1 MGKFLWTVVPKKFK
15 NYDFDTIREDK
26 ADEASIIFPK
36 KRAKMNSIDADRAL
50 ILSQYYE
57 IFELC
62 KMLGAKYIVKEV

>member
-1 MGKFLWTVVPKKFK
+1 
-15 NYDFDTIREDK
+15 
-26 ADEASIIFPK
+26 
-36 KRAKMNSIDADRAL
+36 MNSIDADRAL